1 MHKKLYSSLCDTYLG
16 QMIAIADEQI
26 LYRVEFVDGRGVDR
40 EIEKLQDK
48 MQATIISGRT
58 SIIDL
63 IEKELQNY
71 FDGTLSMFTTPMQLG
86 GSPFQQ
92 SVWRELQ
99 KIPYGQTISYLELA
113 TRIGNPRACRAVAQA
128 NGANQLAI
136 IIPCHRVINA
146 NGNLSGYAGG
156 IARKEWLLNNEI
168 NLGLC
173 PKGLRPDKKELY
185 EKTLFWI

>member
-1 MHKKLYSSLCDTYLG
+1 MHKKLYLSLFDTQLG

-26 LYRVEFVDGRGVDR
+26 LYLVEFVDGRGVDR

-58 SIIDL
+58 FIIDL
-63 IEKELQNY
+63 IEKEMQYY
-71 FDGTLSMFTTPMQLG
+71 FDGTLSTFTTPMQLT

-113 TRIGNPRACRAVAQA
+113 IRIGNPRACRAVAQA

-146 NGNLSGYAGG
+146 NGNLGGYAGG
-156 IARKEWLLNNEI
+156 IARKQWLLNNEK
-168 NLGLC
+168 NLGFC
-173 PKGLRPDKKELY
+173 PEGLRPDKKELY

>member
-1 MHKKLYSSLCDTYLG
+1 MHKKLYSSLFDTQLG
-16 QMIAIADEQI
+16 QMIAIADEQL
-26 LYRVEFVDGRGVDR
+26 LYLLEFIDGRGVDR
-40 EIEKLQDK
+40 EIEKLQEK
-48 MQATIISGRT
+48 LQATIISGRT

-63 IEKELQNY
+63 IEKEMQYY
-71 FDGTLSMFTTPMQLG
+71 FDGTLSTFTTPMQLT
-86 GSPFQQ
+86 GSSFQQ
-92 SVWRELQ
+92 SVWHELQ
-99 KIPYGQTISYLELA
+99 KIPYGQTISYREIA

-146 NGNLSGYAGG
+146 NKQLGGYAGG
-156 IARKEWLLNNEI
+156 VNRKQWLLNNEK

-185 EKTLFWI
+185 EKTMFWS